1 MDPALAAQYE
11 QDLQVNPFEK
21 ALGPP
26 ARRLDIFVSELLTL
40 SFFSP
45 SSRLLR
51 PLHCQTKMM
60 TCEGGEAGAQR
71 QKSSFIGNCPVMSVV
86 QRVCHF
92 IILADQ
98 NMCFNL
104 WDAERE
110 NGGFGV

>member
-1 MDPALAAQYE
+1 
-11 QDLQVNPFEK
+11 
-21 ALGPP
+21 
-26 ARRLDIFVSELLTL
+26 
-40 SFFSP
+40 
-45 SSRLLR
+45 
-51 PLHCQTKMM
+51 M
-60 TCEGGEAGAQR
+60 TCEGDEAGAQR

-110 NGGFGV
+110 NGVWRVNVAVKIKFLHFFGPAYLAVLDCKFTPHLSYKSDCCSLITVFSGKSCLLLSFPFLFV